1 MAAVLITGATG
12 KQGGSV
18 VNALLKANSELQIL
32 ALTRNAQSASA
43 QRLAQKSPKIKL
55 ITGNLD
61 TIEDVFN
68 SARQATKLPIWGVF
82 SVQVPMG
89 GGQNAQSEERQGKA
103 LVDASLKHGVKH
115 FVSSSVDRGGSRSDK
130 DPTNIPHFISK
141 HNIEQHLF
149 SKVESNSSMNYT
161 VLRPVAFFENLMP
174 NFFGKVFTTSWE
186 TTLRRD
192 QKLQL
197 IATSDIGFFAAEAFM
212 KPKEYLNERISI
224 AGDELTYDEFKTIF
238 EEKTGQN
245 LPTTY
250 RLISAAINGMVKELG
265 YMFQWFRDVGYGAD
279 IPSLK
284 ERNPE
289 LKDFKTW
296 LDVEN
301 GYKAYKRT
309 KAWHK
314 CRDQHFIDT
323 QSPETIRCLLEKNS
337 DVEFYDTEDEEEHHQ
352 RKAEEKADKHLT
364 FYGKLWKEF
373 RNQQSGKIGFDEVKK
388 KDREERRKL
397 AKAVVRE
404 LDLRERNKAKNT
416 DKVHSLGTS

>member
-115 FVSSSVDRGGSRSDK
+115 FVYSSVDRGGSRSDK

-296 LDVEN
+296 LDVES
-301 GYKAYKRT
+301 
-309 KAWHK
+309 AW
-314 CRDQHFIDT
+314 
-323 QSPETIRCLLEKNS
+323 KNS
-337 DVEFYDTEDEEEHHQ
+337 
-352 RKAEEKADKHLT
+352 
-364 FYGKLWKEF
+364 
-373 RNQQSGKIGFDEVKK
+373 
-388 KDREERRKL
+388 
-397 AKAVVRE
+397 
-404 LDLRERNKAKNT
+404 
-416 DKVHSLGTS
+416 